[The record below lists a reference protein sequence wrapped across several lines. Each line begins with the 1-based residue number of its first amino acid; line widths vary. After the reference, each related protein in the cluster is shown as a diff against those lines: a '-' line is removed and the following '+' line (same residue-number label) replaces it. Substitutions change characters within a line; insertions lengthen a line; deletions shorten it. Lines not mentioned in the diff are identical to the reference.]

1 MVSNPYLLLTIA
13 IVAEVIGTSLL
24 PVTHGFNKLVP
35 TLVVLACYGVAF
47 YLLSVTV
54 ETLPVGIVYAI
65 WASSGIVLTTL
76 VAWLVYK
83 QSLDLPA
90 IFGMM
95 LIIAGVV
102 CIQLFSKVIGH

>member
-35 TLVVLACYGVAF
+35 TLVVLACYVVAF

-102 CIQLFSKVIGH
+102 CIQLFSKVNGH

>member
-102 CIQLFSKVIGH
+102 CIQLFSKVNGH

>member
-1 MVSNPYLLLTIA
+1 MASNPYLLLTIA

-102 CIQLFSKVIGH
+102 CIQLFSKVNGH

>member
-35 TLVVLACYGVAF
+35 TLVVLACYVVAF

-76 VAWLVYK
+76 VA
-83 QSLDLPA
+83 
-90 IFGMM
+90 
-95 LIIAGVV
+95 
-102 CIQLFSKVIGH
+102 

>member
-1 MVSNPYLLLTIA
+1 MASNPYLLLTIA

-54 ETLPVGIVYAI
+54 GTLPVGMVYAI
-65 WASSGIVLTTL
+65 WASSGNVLTTL

-102 CIQLFSKVIGH
+102 CIQLFSKVNGH